1 MGFYAFDFTVCK
13 FFKKADENIQI
24 GGKFSLKA
32 KNRKLHR
39 SYIYIYIYLDKNER
53 DKMAVMA
60 NKACELGNPHSCL
73 FLGNIYLQKDTLV
86 QEKEEGLRLYDKA
99 CELKNAF
106 ACYTLALIY
115 EAGDAGIP
123 KDKNRAKNY
132 YKRACELDLEEAC
145 SSLKISQ

>member
-1 MGFYAFDFTVCK
+1 MKKIILILFCVLFSWSKNFDTT
-13 FFKKADENIQI
+13 
-24 GGKFSLKA
+24 
-32 KNRKLHR
+32 KLE
-39 SYIYIYIYLDKNER
+39 SECFLNNVESCTDLIYIYFNKNES
-53 DKMAVMA
+53 DKMAAMA

-73 FLGNIYLQKDTLV
+73 FLGNIYLQKDTLA
-86 QEKEEGLRLYDKA
+86 QEKEEGLRLYNKA

-115 EAGDAGIP
+115 ETGDAGIP

-132 YKRACELDLEEAC
+132 YKKACELDLDEAC

>member
-1 MGFYAFDFTVCK
+1 IESCTD
-13 FFKKADENIQI
+13 
-24 GGKFSLKA
+24 L
-32 KNRKLHR
+32 
-39 SYIYIYIYLDKNER
+39 IYIYFNKNES
-53 DKMAVMA
+53 DKMATMA

-73 FLGNIYLQKDTLV
+73 FLGNIYLQKDTLA
-86 QEKEEGLRLYDKA
+86 QEKEEGLRLYNKA

-132 YKRACELDLEEAC
+132 YKKACELDLDEAC
-145 SSLKISQ
+145 SSLKILIN